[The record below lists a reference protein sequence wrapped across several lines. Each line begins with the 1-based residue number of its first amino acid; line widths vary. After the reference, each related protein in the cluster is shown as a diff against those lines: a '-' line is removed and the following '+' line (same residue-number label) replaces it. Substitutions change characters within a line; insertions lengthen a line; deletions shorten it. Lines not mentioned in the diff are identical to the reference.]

1 MTERHRRP
9 IRLAFEP
16 NRFATEQL
24 VKAYE
29 ELKPLE
35 SHPTANPSASKPA
48 TDKRFFMKGGAQ

>member
-16 NRFATEQL
+16 NRFAAEQL

-35 SHPTANPSASKPA
+35 SRTTAMPSASKPA
-48 TDKRFFMKGGAQ
+48 NGKRFSMKGGAQ